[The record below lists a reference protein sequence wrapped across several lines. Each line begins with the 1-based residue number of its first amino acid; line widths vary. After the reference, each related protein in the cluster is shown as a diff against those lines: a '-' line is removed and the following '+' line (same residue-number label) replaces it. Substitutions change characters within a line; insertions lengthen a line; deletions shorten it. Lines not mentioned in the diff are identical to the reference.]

1 MRRRDI
7 LAALGAAIVWPLS
20 VRAQQGMPV
29 VGFLHSG
36 SAKPNAHLAAAFL
49 RGLDEAGFQEGR
61 NVVIQYRWAE
71 GKYDAL
77 PQLANGLV
85 ARQVAVLYTAGG
97 SVSALEARKA
107 SGTIPLVYVMGS
119 DPVKVGLAASFNHP
133 GGNATGVTLITNGLE
148 AKRIELLHQLVPSAT
163 LVAALINPDNLNAPD
178 VIAELQSAG
187 KALGVTIHLLQ
198 AANDAQLA
206 ASFATLPELKAGG
219 FLIGN
224 DPFFLSRRDRINAEL
239 AKIALPAISQS
250 REFPATGGLVS
261 YGSNLADMYR
271 KSGVYVGR
279 ILKGDKPADL
289 PVQQPTTFELVFNLK
304 TAKALGLT
312 VPPSI
317 LARAD
322 EVIE

>member
-7 LAALGAAIVWPLS
+7 LAALGAVIAWPLS
-20 VRAQQGMPV
+20 VRAQQLPV

-36 SAKPNAHLAAAFL
+36 SAKPNAHLVAAFL
-49 RGLDEAGFQEGR
+49 RGLDEAGFKEGR
-61 NVVIQYRWAE
+61 NVVIEYRWAE
-71 GKYDAL
+71 GKYDLL
-77 PQLANGLV
+77 PRLANDLAG
-85 ARQVAVLYTAGG
+85 RQVTVLYTAGG
-97 SVSALEARKA
+97 SISAFEAHKA
-107 SGTIPLVYVMGS
+107 SNTIPLVYVMGS

-163 LVAALINPDNLNAPD
+163 LMAALVNPDNLNAPD

-198 AANDAQLA
+198 AANDAQLD
-206 ASFATLPELKAGG
+206 ASFASLPQLKAGG

-250 REFPATGGLVS
+250 REFPAAGGLAS

-279 ILKGDKPADL
+279 ILKGEKASDL
-289 PVQQPTTFELVFNLK
+289 PVQQPTNFELIFNLK

-312 VPPSI
+312 IPQSL
-317 LARAD
+317 LATAD